1 MSQISSQN
9 ILLRGGTLLIHD
21 VRGHVV
27 SEVLDLLIEGST
39 ISKIEKS
46 IQLTDA
52 EARNTRI
59 LSCEGKVIS
68 PGFINTHQHL
78 FQTQIKGK
86 VADCNLAKFFTC
98 ANTFAANYDA
108 KDAFWGQLCGAL
120 ENVDA
125 GTTTVVDHGNPNLA
139 EHSGALAQALA
150 VSGLRTI
157 FCYSPGVQHDYTSPH
172 ALSKFQQL
180 AAEVRNGNGRVTMG
194 YAMDNIFLPQDI
206 LTAHYRAIRAAGAK
220 LITTHGASGPPFG
233 NRPSALQLLHQHALL
248 GPDVLVSHANYP
260 KEHDS
265 ALLRATGASVSTT
278 PSIEL
283 QTGLSPVAL
292 MPEFCNHSSLGTDGN
307 GWSTAY
313 MPVEMGMLLQHARWS
328 RAQDLAREGKWSASV
343 GPKVEEVFNLA
354 TTAGAKAVGMADE
367 VGRLAVGFKADILVF
382 DGNSPDGYY

>member
-21 VRGHVV
+21 KRGHVV
-27 SEVLDLLIEGST
+27 SEVLDLLIEGSA

-59 LSCEGKVIS
+59 LSCEGKIIS

-139 EHSGALAQALA
+139 EHC
-150 VSGLRTI
+150 R
-157 FCYSPGVQHDYTSPH
+157 
-172 ALSKFQQL
+172 
-180 AAEVRNGNGRVTMG
+180 
-194 YAMDNIFLPQDI
+194 
-206 LTAHYRAIRAAGAK
+206 
-220 LITTHGASGPPFG
+220 
-233 NRPSALQLLHQHALL
+233 
-248 GPDVLVSHANYP
+248 
-260 KEHDS
+260 
-265 ALLRATGASVSTT
+265 
-278 PSIEL
+278 
-283 QTGLSPVAL
+283 
-292 MPEFCNHSSLGTDGN
+292 
-307 GWSTAY
+307 
-313 MPVEMGMLLQHARWS
+313 
-328 RAQDLAREGKWSASV
+328 
-343 GPKVEEVFNLA
+343 
-354 TTAGAKAVGMADE
+354 
-367 VGRLAVGFKADILVF
+367 
-382 DGNSPDGYY
+382 